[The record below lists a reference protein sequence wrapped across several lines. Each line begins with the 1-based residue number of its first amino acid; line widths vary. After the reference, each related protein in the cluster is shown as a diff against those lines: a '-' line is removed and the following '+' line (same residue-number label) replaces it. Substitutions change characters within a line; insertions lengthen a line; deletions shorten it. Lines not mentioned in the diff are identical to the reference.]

1 MAEMA
6 NLKSVDAGNF
16 EDEVL
21 KATSPVLVDFW
32 APWCPPCRALAP
44 TLEELAVEMSGRIE
58 VVKLNIQEV
67 PLIHRQY
74 GVMNIP
80 TLILFKEGQPVA
92 QIVGNLP
99 KAALKQK
106 IESAL

>member
-1 MAEMA
+1 MA
-6 NLKSVDAGNF
+6 NLKAVDASNF
-16 EDEVL
+16 ESDVL
-21 KATSPVLVDFW
+21 KAATPVLVDFW

-44 TLEELAVEMSGRIE
+44 TLEELSQELNGRME

-67 PLIHRQY
+67 RGIHNRY

-80 TLILFKEGQPVA
+80 TLILFKEGKPVE

-99 KAALKQK
+99 KASLKQK
-106 IESAL
+106 IESHL